1 MEIVFEC
8 GGVTGHRLFE
18 DLRLFAFVQHFG
30 EQPEVVPLGFRVFGQ
45 GEEMAADQQWLITL
59 AFGQLEVAAMTF
71 EGAFGQM
78 LAALA
83 VDEAARVIVVF
94 EVGQGVATVFAFQGQ
109 ARFFEVVV
117 ATGGA
122 AGAGFQAQVEA
133 LDNRVAGDHAGVL
146 LIGHRGQFREHRL
159 VIAENELVRVGA
171 VLEVEVNAFFL
182 AQALDEVQI
191 RLVVLHAVDAFRID
205 RTGLEF
211 VGVALDAVLFQHHAD
226 DFRHAEVLEDALVDA
241 VREVS
246 QLRAQRHRI
255 TGQAFARVTLRGA
268 VDLAMDA
275 AAVRRQ
281 LQEGHYSSMIRG
293 AWVDSYLQTQELLG
307 LKEGQGVSS
316 EDEAD
321 YKAFEARLQE
331 QMANYRKTMA
341 TDEDR
346 SEFALFEKYHDTY
359 MQIQD
364 AVLDLHKRNLE
375 ADAIKLFNEKLTP
388 AWYTGRMKL
397 NDIIGENKVVADTA
411 MANIDDAVATAKV
424 SMVISLLVAVLAAG
438 LCGLLLMRAIMAPM
452 NRIVTILDIM
462 RTGDLSSRLNLDR
475 KDEFG
480 AVETGFNDMMTELT
494 SLVSQAQRS
503 SVQVT
508 TSVTEI
514 AATSKQQQAT
524 ATETAATTTEIGAT
538 SREIAATSRD
548 LVRTMTEV
556 STAAD
561 QASVL
566 AGSGQQGLARMEDT
580 MHSVMGAADLVNA
593 KLAILNEKAGNI
605 NQVVVTIVK
614 VADQTNLLSLN
625 AAIEAEKAGEY
636 GRGFAVVAT
645 EVRRLADQTAV
656 ATYDIE
662 QMVREIQS
670 AVSAGVMGMDKFSE
684 EVRRGMS
691 EVQQV
696 GEQLSQIIHQVQA
709 LAPRVLMVN
718 EGMQAQATG
727 AEQINHALVQLG
739 DASSQTVESLRQ
751 ASFAIDELSQ
761 VAVGLRSG
769 VSRFKV

>member
-1 MEIVFEC
+1 MKNW
-8 GGVTGHRLFE
+8 T
-18 DLRLFAFVQHFG
+18 LRQRILASFAVII
-30 EQPEVVPLGFRVFGQ
+30 
-45 GEEMAADQQWLITL
+45 AI
-59 AFGQLEVAAMTF
+59 
-71 EGAFGQM
+71 M
-78 LAALA
+78 LLM
-83 VDEAARVIVVF
+83 
-94 EVGQGVATVFAFQGQ
+94 
-109 ARFFEVVV
+109 VV
-117 ATGGA
+117 ASYSRLLSIESSEET
-122 AGAGFQAQVEA
+122 VRT
-133 LDNRVAGDHAGVL
+133 DSIPGVY
-146 LIGHRGQFREHRL
+146 
-159 VIAENELVRVGA
+159 
-171 VLEVEVNAFFL
+171 
-182 AQALDEVQI
+182 
-191 RLVVLHAVDAFRID
+191 
-205 RTGLEF
+205 
-211 VGVALDAVLFQHHAD
+211 
-226 DFRHAEVLEDALVDA
+226 
-241 VREVS
+241 
-246 QLRAQRHRI
+246 
-255 TGQAFARVTLRGA
+255 
-268 VDLAMDA
+268 
-275 AAVRRQ
+275 
-281 LQEGHYSSMIRG
+281 YSSMVRS
-293 AWVDSYLQTQELLG
+293 AWVDSYVLTLQLVGSATQRDLTSEDRKLYASYEDRMNQEL
-307 LKEGQGVSS
+307 
-316 EDEAD
+316 D
-321 YKAFEARLQE
+321 
-331 QMANYRKTMA
+331 NYRTTIFDDQDRAEFDEFERIHGEYTKALSGVLQFYEDKKT
-341 TDEDR
+341 E
-346 SEFALFEKYHDTY
+346 
-359 MQIQD
+359 Q
-364 AVLDLHKRNLE
+364 
-375 ADAIKLFNEKLTP
+375 ADAMLNEQLAP
-388 AWYTGRMKL
+388 LWAAGRKQL
-397 NDIIGENKVVADTA
+397 NTIIDTNRTQ
-411 MANIDDAVATAKV
+411 ANHATETIANAVTTAKI
-424 SMVISLLVAVLAAG
+424 SMIISLIVAVLAAG
-438 LCGLLLMRAIMAPM
+438 LCGYLLLQAIMSPM
-452 NRIVTILDIM
+452 QRIVSILETM
-462 RTGDLSSRLNLDR
+462 RSGDLSSRLNLDR

-494 SLVSQAQRS
+494 ALVSQAQRS

-556 STAAD
+556 TSAAD
-561 QASVL
+561 QASIL
-566 AGSGQQGLARMEDT
+566 AGSGQQGLARMEET

-684 EVRRGMS
+684 EVRRGMA
-691 EVQQV
+691 EVTQV

-727 AEQINHALVQLG
+727 AEQINLALVQLG

>member
-1 MEIVFEC
+1 MKNWTLRQRILASFAVIIAIMLLM
-8 GGVTGHRLFE
+8 VVVSYSRLLKIE
-18 DLRLFAFVQHFG
+18 A
-30 EQPEVVPLGFRVFGQ
+30 
-45 GEEMAADQQWLITL
+45 GEES
-59 AFGQLEVAAMTF
+59 
-71 EGAFGQM
+71 
-78 LAALA
+78 
-83 VDEAARVIVVF
+83 
-94 EVGQGVATVFAFQGQ
+94 
-109 ARFFEVVV
+109 
-117 ATGGA
+117 
-122 AGAGFQAQVEA
+122 
-133 LDNRVAGDHAGVL
+133 
-146 LIGHRGQFREHRL
+146 
-159 VIAENELVRVGA
+159 VR
-171 VLEVEVNAFFL
+171 
-182 AQALDEVQI
+182 D
-191 RLVVLHAVDAFRID
+191 
-205 RTGLEF
+205 
-211 VGVALDAVLFQHHAD
+211 DAVPGVYL
-226 DFRHAEVLEDALVDA
+226 
-241 VREVS
+241 
-246 QLRAQRHRI
+246 
-255 TGQAFARVTLRGA
+255 
-268 VDLAMDA
+268 
-275 AAVRRQ
+275 
-281 LQEGHYSSMIRG
+281 SSMIRS
-293 AWVDSYLQTQELLG
+293 AWVDSYLDTLDIIG
-307 LKEGQGVSS
+307 LRKDKTLTEA
-316 EDEAD
+316 DKAD
-321 YKAFEARLQE
+321 YKSFEARIIT
-331 QMANYRKTMA
+331 QMANYKATINGAEDQAEFDKFEALHQAYNKALAAVTENLQRNDVVAARKVF
-341 TDEDR
+341 DE
-346 SEFALFEKYHDTY
+346 E
-359 MQIQD
+359 
-364 AVLDLHKRNLE
+364 
-375 ADAIKLFNEKLTP
+375 LTP
-388 AWYTGRMKL
+388 TWTAGRMKL
-397 NDIIGENKVVADTA
+397 NDIITENKNVADRATNA
-411 MANIDDAVATAKV
+411 IDDAVSAAKISMGV
-424 SMVISLLVAVLAAG
+424 SLILAILAAG

-452 NRIVTILDIM
+452 KRIVDILETM
-462 RTGDLSSRLNLDR
+462 RTGDLSKRLNLER

-494 SLVSQAQRS
+494 ALVSQAQRS

-538 SREIAATSRD
+538 SREIAATSKD

-561 QASVL
+561 QASVA
-566 AGSGQQGLARMEDT
+566 AGSGQQGLARMEET

-684 EVRRGMS
+684 EVRRGMF

>member
-1 MEIVFEC
+1 MKNW
-8 GGVTGHRLFE
+8 T
-18 DLRLFAFVQHFG
+18 LRQRILASFAVII
-30 EQPEVVPLGFRVFGQ
+30 
-45 GEEMAADQQWLITL
+45 AI
-59 AFGQLEVAAMTF
+59 
-71 EGAFGQM
+71 M
-78 LAALA
+78 LLM
-83 VDEAARVIVVF
+83 
-94 EVGQGVATVFAFQGQ
+94 
-109 ARFFEVVV
+109 VVV
-117 ATGGA
+117 SYSRLLKIEDS
-122 AGAGFQAQVEA
+122 EA
-133 LDNRVAGDHAGVL
+133 S
-146 LIGHRGQFREHRL
+146 
-159 VIAENELVRVGA
+159 VR
-171 VLEVEVNAFFL
+171 
-182 AQALDEVQI
+182 D
-191 RLVVLHAVDAFRID
+191 
-205 RTGLEF
+205 
-211 VGVALDAVLFQHHAD
+211 
-226 DFRHAEVLEDALVDA
+226 DALPGVY
-241 VREVS
+241 
-246 QLRAQRHRI
+246 
-255 TGQAFARVTLRGA
+255 F
-268 VDLAMDA
+268 
-275 AAVRRQ
+275 
-281 LQEGHYSSMIRG
+281 SSMIRS
-293 AWVDSYLQTQELLG
+293 AWVDTYLQTQEMLF
-307 LKEGQGVSS
+307 LKEGQGVSA
-316 EDEAD
+316 EDAAD
-321 YKAFEARLQE
+321 FKVFETRLQE
-331 QMANYRKTMA
+331 QLANYRGTV
-341 TDEDR
+341 TTEEDKI
-346 SEFALFEKYHDTY
+346 EFAAFEQRHEEFNR
-359 MQIQD
+359 IHA
-364 AVLDLHKRNLE
+364 AVLDLHKRNQE
-375 ADAIKLFNEKLTP
+375 AEAIKLFNEQLTP
-388 AWYTGRMKL
+388 AWTAGRMKL
-397 NDIIGENKVVADTA
+397 NDIIRENKAVADKD
-411 MANIDDAVATAKV
+411 MAAIDDAVVTAKI
-424 SMVISLLVAVLAAG
+424 SMGVSLLVAILAAG

-452 NRIVTILDIM
+452 NRIVSILEVM
-462 RTGDLSSRLNLDR
+462 RTGDLSNRLNLER

-480 AVETGFNDMMTELT
+480 AVETGFNDMMSELT

-556 STAAD
+556 SSAAD
-561 QASVL
+561 QASVA
-566 AGSGQQGLARMEDT
+566 AGSGQQGLARMEET

>member
-1 MEIVFEC
+1 MKNW
-8 GGVTGHRLFE
+8 T
-18 DLRLFAFVQHFG
+18 LRQRILASFAVIIAIM
-30 EQPEVVPLGFRVFGQ
+30 LL
-45 GEEMAADQQWLITL
+45 MI
-59 AFGQLEVAAMTF
+59 VAAYS
-71 EGAFGQM
+71 
-78 LAALA
+78 
-83 VDEAARVIVVF
+83 
-94 EVGQGVATVFAFQGQ
+94 
-109 ARFFEVVV
+109 
-117 ATGGA
+117 
-122 AGAGFQAQVEA
+122 
-133 LDNRVAGDHAGVL
+133 
-146 LIGHRGQFREHRL
+146 RL
-159 VIAENELVRVGA
+159 VSIESSEDKVRT
-171 VLEVEVNAFFL
+171 
-182 AQALDEVQI
+182 DSI
-191 RLVVLHAVDAFRID
+191 P
-205 RTGLEF
+205 GLY
-211 VGVALDAVLFQHHAD
+211 
-226 DFRHAEVLEDALVDA
+226 
-241 VREVS
+241 
-246 QLRAQRHRI
+246 
-255 TGQAFARVTLRGA
+255 
-268 VDLAMDA
+268 
-275 AAVRRQ
+275 
-281 LQEGHYSSMIRG
+281 YSSMIRS
-293 AWVDSYLQTQELLG
+293 AWVDSYVQTLHLMNDVTG
-307 LKEGQGVSS
+307 HPLTKEEKDLYAS
-316 EDEAD
+316 
-321 YKAFEARLQE
+321 YEARLE
-331 QMANYRKTMA
+331 KELAGYRSTISDG
-341 TDEDR
+341 TDETEYEAFLVRHKAYDA
-346 SEFALFEKYHDTY
+346 SLDTVVALFEKND
-359 MQIQD
+359 MDQARRLLVEQ
-364 AVLDLHKRNLE
+364 
-375 ADAIKLFNEKLTP
+375 LTP
-388 AWYTGRMKL
+388 AWNAGRQQL
-397 NDIIGENKVVADTA
+397 NKMIEDNQNAAILASN
-411 MANIDDAVATAKV
+411 NISD
-424 SMVISLLVAVLAAG
+424 AVLAAKASM
-438 LCGLLLMRAIMAPM
+438 LVSLLIAVIAASVCGFLLLRAIMSPM
-452 NRIVTILDIM
+452 QRIVSILDVM
-462 RTGDLSSRLNLDR
+462 RSGDLSKRLDLER

-480 AVETGFNDMMTELT
+480 AVETGFNDMMAELT
-494 SLVSQAQRS
+494 ALVSQAQRS

-556 STAAD
+556 TSAAD
-561 QASVL
+561 QASIL

-580 MHSVMGAADLVNA
+580 MHQVMGAADLVNA

>member
-1 MEIVFEC
+1 MRQRI
-8 GGVTGHRLFE
+8 LAS
-18 DLRLFAFVQHFG
+18 FAVII
-30 EQPEVVPLGFRVFGQ
+30 
-45 GEEMAADQQWLITL
+45 AI
-59 AFGQLEVAAMTF
+59 
-71 EGAFGQM
+71 M
-78 LAALA
+78 LLM
-83 VDEAARVIVVF
+83 
-94 EVGQGVATVFAFQGQ
+94 
-109 ARFFEVVV
+109 VV
-117 ATGGA
+117 ASYSRLLKIEES
-122 AGAGFQAQVEA
+122 EA
-133 LDNRVAGDHAGVL
+133 S
-146 LIGHRGQFREHRL
+146 
-159 VIAENELVRVGA
+159 VR
-171 VLEVEVNAFFL
+171 
-182 AQALDEVQI
+182 D
-191 RLVVLHAVDAFRID
+191 
-205 RTGLEF
+205 
-211 VGVALDAVLFQHHAD
+211 
-226 DFRHAEVLEDALVDA
+226 DALPGVY
-241 VREVS
+241 
-246 QLRAQRHRI
+246 
-255 TGQAFARVTLRGA
+255 
-268 VDLAMDA
+268 
-275 AAVRRQ
+275 
-281 LQEGHYSSMIRG
+281 YSSMIRG
-293 AWVDSYLQTQELLG
+293 AWSESFIQTQELLG
-307 LKEGQGVSS
+307 LKQSS
-316 EDEAD
+316 GISKEDVED
-321 YKAFEARLQE
+321 YKKYEARLLE
-331 QMANYRKTMA
+331 EISNYRA
-341 TDEDR
+341 TITTEEDKV
-346 SEFALFEKYHDTY
+346 EFAAFEKIHADYNNALA
-359 MQIQD
+359 
-364 AVLDLHKRNLE
+364 AVLDLHKRNQA
-375 ADAIKLFNEKLTP
+375 ADAIKTFNEQLIP
-388 AWYTGRMKL
+388 AWTAGRMKL
-397 NDIIGENKVVADTA
+397 NDIIHENKVVADKDIVA
-411 MANIDDAVATAKV
+411 IDNAVVTAKI
-424 SMVISLLVAVLAAG
+424 SMGISLLVAVLAAG

-452 NRIVTILDIM
+452 NRIVSILEVM
-462 RTGDLSSRLNLDR
+462 RTGDLSNRLNLER

-514 AATSKQQQAT
+514 AATSRQQQAT

-561 QASVL
+561 QASVA
-566 AGSGQQGLARMEDT
+566 AGSGQQGLARMEET

>member
-1 MEIVFEC
+1 VKNW
-8 GGVTGHRLFE
+8 T
-18 DLRLFAFVQHFG
+18 LRQRILASFAVII
-30 EQPEVVPLGFRVFGQ
+30 
-45 GEEMAADQQWLITL
+45 AI
-59 AFGQLEVAAMTF
+59 
-71 EGAFGQM
+71 M
-78 LAALA
+78 LLM
-83 VDEAARVIVVF
+83 
-94 EVGQGVATVFAFQGQ
+94 
-109 ARFFEVVV
+109 VVV
-117 ATGGA
+117 AYS
-122 AGAGFQAQVEA
+122 
-133 LDNRVAGDHAGVL
+133 RL
-146 LIGHRGQFREHRL
+146 LSIESS
-159 VIAENELVRVGA
+159 EE
-171 VLEVEVNAFFL
+171 
-182 AQALDEVQI
+182 
-191 RLVVLHAVDAFRID
+191 
-205 RTGLEF
+205 
-211 VGVALDAVLFQHHAD
+211 
-226 DFRHAEVLEDALVDA
+226 A
-241 VREVS
+241 VRNDSIPGV
-246 QLRAQRHRI
+246 
-255 TGQAFARVTLRGA
+255 
-268 VDLAMDA
+268 
-275 AAVRRQ
+275 
-281 LQEGHYSSMIRG
+281 HYSSMMRS
-293 AWVDSYLQTQELLG
+293 AWVDSYVLTLQLVGSSNRREL
-307 LKEGQGVSS
+307 SS
-316 EDEAD
+316 EDRQLYASYEERLNQELENYRNTIYEQDDRSSFDEFEHLHKQYGQVLAKVLEL
-321 YKAFEARLQE
+321 YQNKAFDQASDMVAEQLAVTWMAGRKQLNNVIDANRQSAVEATN
-331 QMANYRKTMA
+331 AIA
-341 TDEDR
+341 D
-346 SEFALFEKYHDTY
+346 S
-359 MQIQD
+359 
-364 AVLDLHKRNLE
+364 VL
-375 ADAIKLFNEKLTP
+375 A
-388 AWYTGRMKL
+388 
-397 NDIIGENKVVADTA
+397 
-411 MANIDDAVATAKV
+411 AKV
-424 SMVISLLVAVLAAG
+424 SMLISLFLAVIAAG
-438 LCGLLLMRAIMAPM
+438 LCGLLLLRAIMSPM
-452 NRIVTILDIM
+452 QRIVSILEVM
-462 RTGDLSSRLNLDR
+462 RSGDLSRRLNLER

-556 STAAD
+556 TSAAD
-561 QASVL
+561 QASIL
-566 AGSGQQGLARMEDT
+566 AGSGQQGLARMEET

-593 KLAILNEKAGNI
+593 KLAILNEKASNI

>member
-1 MEIVFEC
+1 MKNW
-8 GGVTGHRLFE
+8 T
-18 DLRLFAFVQHFG
+18 LRQRILASFAVII
-30 EQPEVVPLGFRVFGQ
+30 
-45 GEEMAADQQWLITL
+45 AI
-59 AFGQLEVAAMTF
+59 
-71 EGAFGQM
+71 M
-78 LAALA
+78 LMM
-83 VDEAARVIVVF
+83 
-94 EVGQGVATVFAFQGQ
+94 
-109 ARFFEVVV
+109 
-117 ATGGA
+117 
-122 AGAGFQAQVEA
+122 
-133 LDNRVAGDHAGVL
+133 
-146 LIGHRGQFREHRL
+146 
-159 VIAENELVRVGA
+159 
-171 VLEVEVNAFFL
+171 
-182 AQALDEVQI
+182 
-191 RLVVLHAVDAFRID
+191 VVLSYSRLLKIEASENSVRDDAIP
-205 RTGLEF
+205 
-211 VGVALDAVLFQHHAD
+211 GVY
-226 DFRHAEVLEDALVDA
+226 
-241 VREVS
+241 
-246 QLRAQRHRI
+246 
-255 TGQAFARVTLRGA
+255 
-268 VDLAMDA
+268 
-275 AAVRRQ
+275 
-281 LQEGHYSSMIRG
+281 YSSMIRG

-307 LKEGQGVSS
+307 LKEGQGISS
-316 EDEAD
+316 EDAAD
-321 YKAFEARLQE
+321 YKAFETRLQE

-346 SEFALFEKYHDTY
+346 SEFALFEKYHDAY
-359 MQIQD
+359 IEIQD
-364 AVLDLHKRNLE
+364 AVLDLHRRNLE
-375 ADAIKLFNEKLTP
+375 AEAIKLFTEKLTP

-397 NDIIGENKVVADTA
+397 NDIIGENKVVADNA
-411 MANIDDAVATAKV
+411 MANIDDAVAAAKV
-424 SMVISLLVAVLAAG
+424 SMIISLLVAVLVAG

-452 NRIVTILDIM
+452 NRIVTILEIM

>member
-1 MEIVFEC
+1 MKNW
-8 GGVTGHRLFE
+8 T
-18 DLRLFAFVQHFG
+18 LRQRILASFAVIIAIMLLM
-30 EQPEVVPLGFRVFGQ
+30 V
-45 GEEMAADQQWLITL
+45 
-59 AFGQLEVAAMTF
+59 VAAYSRLLSIETS
-71 EGAFGQM
+71 
-78 LAALA
+78 
-83 VDEAARVIVVF
+83 DETVRTDSVP
-94 EVGQGVATVFAFQGQ
+94 GVY
-109 ARFFEVVV
+109 
-117 ATGGA
+117 
-122 AGAGFQAQVEA
+122 
-133 LDNRVAGDHAGVL
+133 
-146 LIGHRGQFREHRL
+146 
-159 VIAENELVRVGA
+159 
-171 VLEVEVNAFFL
+171 
-182 AQALDEVQI
+182 
-191 RLVVLHAVDAFRID
+191 
-205 RTGLEF
+205 
-211 VGVALDAVLFQHHAD
+211 
-226 DFRHAEVLEDALVDA
+226 
-241 VREVS
+241 
-246 QLRAQRHRI
+246 
-255 TGQAFARVTLRGA
+255 
-268 VDLAMDA
+268 
-275 AAVRRQ
+275 
-281 LQEGHYSSMIRG
+281 YSSMIRS
-293 AWVDSYLQTQELLG
+293 AWVDSYVLTLQLVGSASQRDLNNEDRKLYASYEERLKHEL
-307 LKEGQGVSS
+307 
-316 EDEAD
+316 D
-321 YKAFEARLQE
+321 
-331 QMANYRKTMA
+331 NYRSTIFDKEDRASFDTFEQLHQQYAQVLANVIELYQNKQFAQAHAMVTEQLAPAWMAGRKQLNALIDANRIKATEA
-341 TDEDR
+341 TDTIAH
-346 SEFALFEKYHDTY
+346 SV
-359 MQIQD
+359 I
-364 AVLDLHKRNLE
+364 
-375 ADAIKLFNEKLTP
+375 
-388 AWYTGRMKL
+388 
-397 NDIIGENKVVADTA
+397 
-411 MANIDDAVATAKV
+411 TAKA
-424 SMVISLLVAVLAAG
+424 SMLISLVIAVLAAA
-438 LCGLLLMRAIMAPM
+438 LCGYLLLKAIMSPM
-452 NRIVTILDIM
+452 KRIVSILEVM
-462 RTGDLSSRLNLDR
+462 RSGDLSSRLNLER

-556 STAAD
+556 TSAAD
-561 QASVL
+561 QASIL
-566 AGSGQQGLARMEDT
+566 AGSGQQGLARMEET
-580 MHSVMGAADLVNA
+580 MHQVMGAADLVNA

-727 AEQINHALVQLG
+727 AEQINLALVQLG

>member
-1 MEIVFEC
+1 MKNW
-8 GGVTGHRLFE
+8 T
-18 DLRLFAFVQHFG
+18 LRQRILASFAVII
-30 EQPEVVPLGFRVFGQ
+30 
-45 GEEMAADQQWLITL
+45 AI
-59 AFGQLEVAAMTF
+59 
-71 EGAFGQM
+71 M
-78 LAALA
+78 LLM
-83 VDEAARVIVVF
+83 
-94 EVGQGVATVFAFQGQ
+94 
-109 ARFFEVVV
+109 VV
-117 ATGGA
+117 ASYSRLLSIESSEET
-122 AGAGFQAQVEA
+122 VRT
-133 LDNRVAGDHAGVL
+133 DSIPGVY
-146 LIGHRGQFREHRL
+146 
-159 VIAENELVRVGA
+159 
-171 VLEVEVNAFFL
+171 
-182 AQALDEVQI
+182 
-191 RLVVLHAVDAFRID
+191 
-205 RTGLEF
+205 
-211 VGVALDAVLFQHHAD
+211 
-226 DFRHAEVLEDALVDA
+226 
-241 VREVS
+241 
-246 QLRAQRHRI
+246 
-255 TGQAFARVTLRGA
+255 
-268 VDLAMDA
+268 
-275 AAVRRQ
+275 
-281 LQEGHYSSMIRG
+281 YSSMVRS
-293 AWVDSYLQTQELLG
+293 AWVDSYVLTLQLVGSATQRDLTSEDRKLYASYEDRMNQEL
-307 LKEGQGVSS
+307 
-316 EDEAD
+316 D
-321 YKAFEARLQE
+321 
-331 QMANYRKTMA
+331 NYRTTIFDDQDRAEFDEFERIHGQYTKALSGVLQFYEDKKT
-341 TDEDR
+341 E
-346 SEFALFEKYHDTY
+346 
-359 MQIQD
+359 Q
-364 AVLDLHKRNLE
+364 
-375 ADAIKLFNEKLTP
+375 ADAMLNEQLAP
-388 AWYTGRMKL
+388 LWAAGRKQL
-397 NDIIGENKVVADTA
+397 NAIIDTNRTQ
-411 MANIDDAVATAKV
+411 ANHATETIANAVTTAKI
-424 SMVISLLVAVLAAG
+424 SMIISLIVAVLAAG
-438 LCGLLLMRAIMAPM
+438 LCGYLLLQAIMSPM
-452 NRIVTILDIM
+452 QRIVSILETM
-462 RTGDLSSRLNLDR
+462 RSGDLSSRLNLDR

-494 SLVSQAQRS
+494 ALVSQAQRS

-556 STAAD
+556 TSAAD
-561 QASVL
+561 QASIL
-566 AGSGQQGLARMEDT
+566 AGSGQQGLARMEET

-684 EVRRGMS
+684 EVRRGMA
-691 EVQQV
+691 EVTQV

-727 AEQINHALVQLG
+727 AEQINLALVQLG

>member
-1 MEIVFEC
+1 VKNW
-8 GGVTGHRLFE
+8 T
-18 DLRLFAFVQHFG
+18 LRQRILASFAVII
-30 EQPEVVPLGFRVFGQ
+30 
-45 GEEMAADQQWLITL
+45 AI
-59 AFGQLEVAAMTF
+59 
-71 EGAFGQM
+71 M
-78 LAALA
+78 LLM
-83 VDEAARVIVVF
+83 
-94 EVGQGVATVFAFQGQ
+94 
-109 ARFFEVVV
+109 VVV
-117 ATGGA
+117 TYSRLLKI
-122 AGAGFQAQVEA
+122 EA
-133 LDNRVAGDHAGVL
+133 SE
-146 LIGHRGQFREHRL
+146 QE
-159 VIAENELVRVGA
+159 VR
-171 VLEVEVNAFFL
+171 
-182 AQALDEVQI
+182 
-191 RLVVLHAVDAFRID
+191 
-205 RTGLEF
+205 T
-211 VGVALDAVLFQHHAD
+211 DAVPG
-226 DFRHAEVLEDALVDA
+226 VY
-241 VREVS
+241 
-246 QLRAQRHRI
+246 
-255 TGQAFARVTLRGA
+255 
-268 VDLAMDA
+268 
-275 AAVRRQ
+275 
-281 LQEGHYSSMIRG
+281 YSSMIRG
-293 AWVDSYLQTQELLG
+293 GWVDSYVKTQQLVG
-307 LKEGQGVSS
+307 LSDQREI
-316 EDEAD
+316 
-321 YKAFEARLQE
+321 
-331 QMANYRKTMA
+331 
-341 TDEDR
+341 TDEDK
-346 SEFALFEKYHDTY
+346 ALYQRYEQHLRDE
-359 MQIQD
+359 MQQYQKLIQD
-364 AVLDLHKRNLE
+364 PADQASFDEFEVNHQDFNKALAKVLDLYQRKDYEGARLTV
-375 ADAIKLFNEKLTP
+375 EKELTP
-388 AWYTGRMKL
+388 AWLEGRGHL
-397 NDIIGENKVVADTA
+397 NQIIERNRELAEQAALTIGLAVTAAEVAMGLSFVVA
-411 MANIDDAVATAKV
+411 V
-424 SMVISLLVAVLAAG
+424 LVAV

-452 NRIVTILDIM
+452 SRIVEILDVM
-462 RTGDLSSRLNLDR
+462 RSGDLSGRLNLAR

-480 AVETGFNDMMTELT
+480 AVETGFNDMMAELT

-514 AATSKQQQAT
+514 AATSRQQQAT

-556 STAAD
+556 SSAAD
-561 QASVL
+561 QASVA
-566 AGSGQQGLARMEDT
+566 AGSGQQGLARMEET

-684 EVRRGMS
+684 EVRRGMA
-691 EVQQV
+691 EVQQI

-751 ASFAIDELSQ
+751 ASSAIDELSQ

>member
-1 MEIVFEC
+1 MKNW
-8 GGVTGHRLFE
+8 T
-18 DLRLFAFVQHFG
+18 LRQRILASFAVII
-30 EQPEVVPLGFRVFGQ
+30 
-45 GEEMAADQQWLITL
+45 AI
-59 AFGQLEVAAMTF
+59 
-71 EGAFGQM
+71 M
-78 LAALA
+78 LLM
-83 VDEAARVIVVF
+83 
-94 EVGQGVATVFAFQGQ
+94 
-109 ARFFEVVV
+109 VVV
-117 ATGGA
+117 SYSRLLKIE
-122 AGAGFQAQVEA
+122 VSEEA
-133 LDNRVAGDHAGVL
+133 
-146 LIGHRGQFREHRL
+146 
-159 VIAENELVRVGA
+159 VR
-171 VLEVEVNAFFL
+171 
-182 AQALDEVQI
+182 D
-191 RLVVLHAVDAFRID
+191 
-205 RTGLEF
+205 
-211 VGVALDAVLFQHHAD
+211 DAVPGVYL
-226 DFRHAEVLEDALVDA
+226 
-241 VREVS
+241 
-246 QLRAQRHRI
+246 
-255 TGQAFARVTLRGA
+255 
-268 VDLAMDA
+268 
-275 AAVRRQ
+275 
-281 LQEGHYSSMIRG
+281 SSMIRS
-293 AWVDSYLQTQELLG
+293 AWVDSYLQTLELLG
-307 LKEGQGVSS
+307 LRDDKGLT
-316 EDEAD
+316 DAD
-321 YKAFEARLQE
+321 KADFKSYEARILT
-331 QMANYRKTMA
+331 QMANYQKTINGRDDQA
-341 TDEDR
+341 
-346 SEFALFEKYHDTY
+346 EFDKFEAMHQAYNKSL
-359 MQIQD
+359 
-364 AVLDLHKRNLE
+364 AVVLDSLQRNDLAAARKE
-375 ADAIKLFNEKLTP
+375 FNTTLTP
-388 AWYTGRMKL
+388 AWTAGRMKL
-397 NDIIGENKVVADTA
+397 NDIITENKDVADRATNA
-411 MANIDDAVATAKV
+411 IDDAVAAAKV
-424 SMVISLLVAVLAAG
+424 SMFVSLAFAVLAAG

-452 NRIVTILDIM
+452 QRIVSILGTM
-462 RTGDLSSRLNLDR
+462 RDGDLSKRLNLER
-475 KDEFG
+475 KDEFN

-494 SLVSQAQRS
+494 ALVSQAQRS

-538 SREIAATSRD
+538 SREIAATSKD

-561 QASVL
+561 QASVA
-566 AGSGQQGLARMEDT
+566 AGSGQQGLARMEET

-684 EVRRGMS
+684 EVRRGMF

>member
-1 MEIVFEC
+1 MKNW
-8 GGVTGHRLFE
+8 T
-18 DLRLFAFVQHFG
+18 LRQRILASFAVII
-30 EQPEVVPLGFRVFGQ
+30 
-45 GEEMAADQQWLITL
+45 AI
-59 AFGQLEVAAMTF
+59 
-71 EGAFGQM
+71 M
-78 LAALA
+78 LLM
-83 VDEAARVIVVF
+83 
-94 EVGQGVATVFAFQGQ
+94 
-109 ARFFEVVV
+109 VVV
-117 ATGGA
+117 SYS
-122 AGAGFQAQVEA
+122 
-133 LDNRVAGDHAGVL
+133 RL
-146 LIGHRGQFREHRL
+146 LKIE
-159 VIAENELVRVGA
+159 ENETSVR
-171 VLEVEVNAFFL
+171 
-182 AQALDEVQI
+182 
-191 RLVVLHAVDAFRID
+191 
-205 RTGLEF
+205 
-211 VGVALDAVLFQHHAD
+211 
-226 DFRHAEVLEDALVDA
+226 EDALPG
-241 VREVS
+241 
-246 QLRAQRHRI
+246 LY
-255 TGQAFARVTLRGA
+255 
-268 VDLAMDA
+268 
-275 AAVRRQ
+275 
-281 LQEGHYSSMIRG
+281 YSSMLRS
-293 AWVDSYLQTQELLG
+293 AWVDTYLHTQELLG
-307 LKEGQGVSS
+307 LKEGQGFSA
-316 EDEAD
+316 EEAESFKG
-321 YKAFEARLQE
+321 YAQRVQE
-331 QMANYRKTMA
+331 QMANYQHTV
-341 TDEDR
+341 TTEEDR
-346 SEFALFEKYHDTY
+346 DEYALFEKIHEQYNKVL
-359 MQIQD
+359 
-364 AVLDLHKRNLE
+364 ASVLDLRKQNQDAE
-375 ADAIKLFNEKLTP
+375 AIKLFNEQLTP
-388 AWYTGRMKL
+388 AWTAGRMKL
-397 NDIIGENKVVADTA
+397 NDITRVNKAVADQDVTA
-411 MANIDDAVATAKV
+411 IFEAVISAKAV
-424 SMVISLLVAVLAAG
+424 MGVSLLVAVLAAG

-452 NRIVTILDIM
+452 NRIVEILEIM
-462 RTGDLSSRLNLDR
+462 RTGDLSGRLNLER

-480 AVETGFNDMMTELT
+480 AVETGFNDMMAELT

-514 AATSKQQQAT
+514 AATSRQQQAT

-561 QASVL
+561 QASVA
-566 AGSGQQGLARMEDT
+566 AGSGQQGLARMEET

-761 VAVGLRSG
+761 VAVGLRGG

>member
-1 MEIVFEC
+1 MKNW
-8 GGVTGHRLFE
+8 T
-18 DLRLFAFVQHFG
+18 LRQRILASFAVII
-30 EQPEVVPLGFRVFGQ
+30 
-45 GEEMAADQQWLITL
+45 AI
-59 AFGQLEVAAMTF
+59 
-71 EGAFGQM
+71 M
-78 LAALA
+78 LLM
-83 VDEAARVIVVF
+83 
-94 EVGQGVATVFAFQGQ
+94 
-109 ARFFEVVV
+109 VV
-117 ATGGA
+117 ASYSRLLSIESSEET
-122 AGAGFQAQVEA
+122 VRT
-133 LDNRVAGDHAGVL
+133 DSIPGVY
-146 LIGHRGQFREHRL
+146 
-159 VIAENELVRVGA
+159 
-171 VLEVEVNAFFL
+171 
-182 AQALDEVQI
+182 
-191 RLVVLHAVDAFRID
+191 
-205 RTGLEF
+205 
-211 VGVALDAVLFQHHAD
+211 
-226 DFRHAEVLEDALVDA
+226 
-241 VREVS
+241 
-246 QLRAQRHRI
+246 
-255 TGQAFARVTLRGA
+255 
-268 VDLAMDA
+268 
-275 AAVRRQ
+275 
-281 LQEGHYSSMIRG
+281 YSSMVRS
-293 AWVDSYLQTQELLG
+293 AWVDSYVLTLQLVGSATQRDLTSEDRKLYASYEDRMNQEL
-307 LKEGQGVSS
+307 
-316 EDEAD
+316 D
-321 YKAFEARLQE
+321 
-331 QMANYRKTMA
+331 NYRTTIFDDQDRAEFDEFERIHGEYTKALSGVLQFYEDKKT
-341 TDEDR
+341 E
-346 SEFALFEKYHDTY
+346 
-359 MQIQD
+359 Q
-364 AVLDLHKRNLE
+364 
-375 ADAIKLFNEKLTP
+375 ADAMLNEQLAP
-388 AWYTGRMKL
+388 LWAAGRKQL
-397 NDIIGENKVVADTA
+397 NNIIDTNRTQ
-411 MANIDDAVATAKV
+411 ANHATETIANAVTTAKI
-424 SMVISLLVAVLAAG
+424 SMVISLIVAVLAAG
-438 LCGLLLMRAIMAPM
+438 LCGYLLLQAIMSPM
-452 NRIVTILDIM
+452 QRIVSILETM
-462 RTGDLSSRLNLDR
+462 RSGDLSSRLNLDR

-494 SLVSQAQRS
+494 ALVSQAQRS

-556 STAAD
+556 TSAAD
-561 QASVL
+561 QASIL
-566 AGSGQQGLARMEDT
+566 AGSGQQGLARMEET

-684 EVRRGMS
+684 EVRRGMA
-691 EVQQV
+691 EVTQV

-727 AEQINHALVQLG
+727 AEQINLALVQLG

>member
-1 MEIVFEC
+1 VKNW
-8 GGVTGHRLFE
+8 T
-18 DLRLFAFVQHFG
+18 LRQRILASFAVII
-30 EQPEVVPLGFRVFGQ
+30 
-45 GEEMAADQQWLITL
+45 AI
-59 AFGQLEVAAMTF
+59 
-71 EGAFGQM
+71 M
-78 LAALA
+78 LLM
-83 VDEAARVIVVF
+83 
-94 EVGQGVATVFAFQGQ
+94 
-109 ARFFEVVV
+109 VVV
-117 ATGGA
+117 SYS
-122 AGAGFQAQVEA
+122 
-133 LDNRVAGDHAGVL
+133 RL
-146 LIGHRGQFREHRL
+146 LKIETS
-159 VIAENELVRVGA
+159 EESVR
-171 VLEVEVNAFFL
+171 
-182 AQALDEVQI
+182 D
-191 RLVVLHAVDAFRID
+191 
-205 RTGLEF
+205 
-211 VGVALDAVLFQHHAD
+211 DAVPGVYL
-226 DFRHAEVLEDALVDA
+226 
-241 VREVS
+241 
-246 QLRAQRHRI
+246 
-255 TGQAFARVTLRGA
+255 
-268 VDLAMDA
+268 
-275 AAVRRQ
+275 
-281 LQEGHYSSMIRG
+281 SSMIRS
-293 AWVDSYLQTQELLG
+293 AWVDSYLQTLDIIG
-307 LKEGQGVSS
+307 LR
-316 EDEAD
+316 EDKTFTDSDKAD
-321 YKAFEARLQE
+321 FKSFEARIE
-331 QMANYRKTMA
+331 AQMANYEKTINGQA
-341 TDEDR
+341 DR
-346 SEFALFEKYHDTY
+346 MEFDNFKAAHINYNRILAE
-359 MQIQD
+359 
-364 AVLDLHKRNLE
+364 VLDEVQRNDIP
-375 ADAIKLFNEKLTP
+375 AAKVLFDEQLTP
-388 AWYTGRMKL
+388 TWTEGRMKL
-397 NDIIGENKVVADTA
+397 NDIITENKSVSDRATA
-411 MANIDDAVATAKV
+411 AIDDAVSSAKISMGV
-424 SMVISLLVAVLAAG
+424 SLVLAILAAG

-452 NRIVTILDIM
+452 KRIVDILETM
-462 RTGDLSSRLNLDR
+462 RTGDLSKRLNLDR

-494 SLVSQAQRS
+494 ALVSQAQRS

-538 SREIAATSRD
+538 SREIAATSKD

-556 STAAD
+556 SSAAD
-561 QASVL
+561 QASVA
-566 AGSGQQGLARMEDT
+566 AGSGQQGLARMEET
-580 MHSVMGAADLVNA
+580 MHSVMGAAELVNA

-684 EVRRGMS
+684 EVRRGMF

>member
-1 MEIVFEC
+1 MRQRI
-8 GGVTGHRLFE
+8 LAS
-18 DLRLFAFVQHFG
+18 FAVII
-30 EQPEVVPLGFRVFGQ
+30 
-45 GEEMAADQQWLITL
+45 AI
-59 AFGQLEVAAMTF
+59 
-71 EGAFGQM
+71 M
-78 LAALA
+78 LLM
-83 VDEAARVIVVF
+83 
-94 EVGQGVATVFAFQGQ
+94 
-109 ARFFEVVV
+109 VVV
-117 ATGGA
+117 SYSRLLKI
-122 AGAGFQAQVEA
+122 EA
-133 LDNRVAGDHAGVL
+133 S
-146 LIGHRGQFREHRL
+146 ETS
-159 VIAENELVRVGA
+159 VR
-171 VLEVEVNAFFL
+171 
-182 AQALDEVQI
+182 D
-191 RLVVLHAVDAFRID
+191 
-205 RTGLEF
+205 
-211 VGVALDAVLFQHHAD
+211 DAVPG
-226 DFRHAEVLEDALVDA
+226 VY
-241 VREVS
+241 
-246 QLRAQRHRI
+246 
-255 TGQAFARVTLRGA
+255 
-268 VDLAMDA
+268 
-275 AAVRRQ
+275 
-281 LQEGHYSSMIRG
+281 YSSMIRS
-293 AWVDSYLQTQELLG
+293 AWVDSYLEIQKMLG
-307 LKEGQGVSS
+307 LEEGQGVT
-316 EDEAD
+316 EQDLANFKD
-321 YKAFEARLQE
+321 FEQRLEE
-331 QMANYRKTMA
+331 QMANYA
-341 TDEDR
+341 TTIQGAEDR
-346 SEFALFEKYHDTY
+346 TEF
-359 MQIQD
+359 D
-364 AVLDLHKRNLE
+364 AFQKAHQNFTRILATVLDLHKNHQEQE
-375 ADAIKLFNEKLTP
+375 AIQLFNEQLTP
-388 AWYTGRMKL
+388 AWVTGRLKL
-397 NDIIGENKVVADTA
+397 NDIIRENKAVADHATA
-411 MANIDDAVATAKV
+411 AIDDAVVAAKI
-424 SMVISLLVAVLAAG
+424 SMGVSLLVAVLAAA

-452 NRIVTILDIM
+452 NRIVKILEIM
-462 RTGDLSSRLNLDR
+462 RTGDLSNRLNLDR

-480 AVETGFNDMMTELT
+480 AVESGFNDMMTELT
-494 SLVSQAQRS
+494 ALVSQAQRS

>member
-1 MEIVFEC
+1 VKNW
-8 GGVTGHRLFE
+8 T
-18 DLRLFAFVQHFG
+18 LRQRILASFAVII
-30 EQPEVVPLGFRVFGQ
+30 
-45 GEEMAADQQWLITL
+45 AI
-59 AFGQLEVAAMTF
+59 
-71 EGAFGQM
+71 M
-78 LAALA
+78 LLM
-83 VDEAARVIVVF
+83 
-94 EVGQGVATVFAFQGQ
+94 
-109 ARFFEVVV
+109 VVV
-117 ATGGA
+117 AYS
-122 AGAGFQAQVEA
+122 
-133 LDNRVAGDHAGVL
+133 RL
-146 LIGHRGQFREHRL
+146 LSIESS
-159 VIAENELVRVGA
+159 EE
-171 VLEVEVNAFFL
+171 
-182 AQALDEVQI
+182 
-191 RLVVLHAVDAFRID
+191 
-205 RTGLEF
+205 
-211 VGVALDAVLFQHHAD
+211 
-226 DFRHAEVLEDALVDA
+226 A
-241 VREVS
+241 VRNDSIPGV
-246 QLRAQRHRI
+246 
-255 TGQAFARVTLRGA
+255 
-268 VDLAMDA
+268 
-275 AAVRRQ
+275 
-281 LQEGHYSSMIRG
+281 HYSSMMRS
-293 AWVDSYLQTQELLG
+293 AWVDSYVLTLQLVGSSNRREL
-307 LKEGQGVSS
+307 SS
-316 EDEAD
+316 EDRQLYASYEERLNQELENYRNTIYEQDDRSSFDEFEHLHKQYGQVLAKVLEL
-321 YKAFEARLQE
+321 YQNKAFDQASDMVAEQLAVTWMAGRKQLNNVIDANRQSAVEATN
-331 QMANYRKTMA
+331 AIA
-341 TDEDR
+341 D
-346 SEFALFEKYHDTY
+346 S
-359 MQIQD
+359 
-364 AVLDLHKRNLE
+364 VL
-375 ADAIKLFNEKLTP
+375 A
-388 AWYTGRMKL
+388 
-397 NDIIGENKVVADTA
+397 
-411 MANIDDAVATAKV
+411 AKV
-424 SMVISLLVAVLAAG
+424 SMLISLFLAVIAAG
-438 LCGLLLMRAIMAPM
+438 LCGLLLLRAIMSPM
-452 NRIVTILDIM
+452 QRIVSILEVM
-462 RTGDLSSRLNLDR
+462 RSGDLSRRLNLER

-556 STAAD
+556 TSAAD
-561 QASVL
+561 QASIL
-566 AGSGQQGLARMEDT
+566 AGSGQQGLARMEET

-593 KLAILNEKAGNI
+593 KLAILNEKASNI

-614 VADQTNLLSLN
+614 VADQPNLLSLN